1 MVADQTCSGR
11 LVPKLEYKN
20 DAGLACGSQLR
31 ERHSCSPLKL
41 FPIKGS
47 DLCAA
52 VMALSLRGMALAVLV
67 PDCDESPT
75 AYTDASGSRPSPAA
89 ISSSDFSTSPSVCG
103 DTWEGE

>member
-1 MVADQTCSGR
+1 MIADQTRSGR

-20 DAGLACGSQLR
+20 DAGLACGSQLWS
-31 ERHSCSPLKL
+31 SCSPLKL

-52 VMALSLRGMALAVLV
+52 VMTLSLRGMALAVLV

-89 ISSSDFSTSPSVCG
+89 ISSSDFSISPSVCG